1 MPKKVREFMMN
12 KPDGTFH
19 DVYELYRWLGV
30 IDTSSAGHKFEI
42 KVSIVETKEE

>member
-12 KPDGTFH
+12 KPDGTWH
-19 DVYELYRWLGV
+19 DLVELYEWIGKIPV
-30 IDTSSAGHKFEI
+30 SFDKFAI